1 MLCDNCKKR
10 QATVRYEENINGEKN
25 KVNLCTLC
33 SQKLGI
39 LNNSF
44 MDNMLFSLF
53 DEPLGIGYE
62 KLKEEKCPKCGYIFS
77 DYVNTGLLGCEQ
89 CYSTFTSKLEP
100 VLHKLHGKSNHV
112 KLNSN
117 TNAEKPKNKLEELQ
131 IELQKSIEKEE
142 YERAAKIRDEIKKLR
157 ERGDA

>member
-10 QATVRYEENINGEKN
+10 QATVRYEESINGEKN

-44 MDNMLFSLF
+44 MDNMLFSFF

-62 KLKEEKCPKCGYIFS
+62 KLKEEKCSKCGYTFS
-77 DYVNTGLLGCEQ
+77 DYVNTGLLGCDQ
-89 CYSTFTSKLEP
+89 CYNTFEHKLEP
-100 VLHKLHGKSNHV
+100 VLHKLHGKSKHV

-142 YERAAKIRDEIKKLR
+142 YEKAAKIRDEIKKLR